1 MKRRTDCLHGA
12 SKIFVF
18 DTPSTLHPLN
28 PCGFLFDKGA
38 HHTTLPSS
46 IKFASLLGYA
56 TDTPCSCQNQGEN
69 SMEKTV
75 LQAILENHL
84 LLFILILFALFVVPA
99 LLLRGRGLR
108 NSHGVD
114 RRQKPRSGIDRRA

>member
-1 MKRRTDCLHGA
+1 
-12 SKIFVF
+12 
-18 DTPSTLHPLN
+18 
-28 PCGFLFDKGA
+28 
-38 HHTTLPSS
+38 
-46 IKFASLLGYA
+46 
-56 TDTPCSCQNQGEN
+56 
-69 SMEKTV
+69 MEKTV

-84 LLFILILFALFVVPA
+84 LLSILILFALFVVPA